1 MKTKALLKR
10 TGLTELPDK
19 NLEGLSLVMNAISA
33 SIPFENLDV
42 HLGRKISL
50 DRDSI
55 ETKLLK
61 HNRGGYCY
69 EINGLL
75 YHLLK
80 DWGLNPSLLGA
91 RTMLGYQGI
100 RPITHMLLKLN
111 LPEGAYLCD
120 LGFTGL
126 CPAEPLPLDTANE
139 NLQNY
144 RLKTGDRP
152 GYTLEG
158 KDAHDTWISLYSFE
172 DRPLLE
178 VDFLTANYYNNH
190 SSDSIC
196 TQQVICAI
204 QNEEKLI
211 RLVQNTL
218 KIRSRDGEEKVSIED
233 AGHLKEVLAQY
244 FGIRLKAWETEV
256 IFQKSA
262 SGSSHPG

>member
-1 MKTKALLKR
+1 MKIKALLKR
-10 TGLTELPDK
+10 TGLEKLPEK

-55 ETKLLK
+55 ATKLLK
-61 HNRGGYCY
+61 QNRGGYCY

-80 DWGLNPSLLGA
+80 DWGLDPTLLGA
-91 RTMLGYQGI
+91 RTILGYQGI
-100 RPITHMLLKLN
+100 RPITHMLLKVS
-111 LPEGAYLCD
+111 LPEGTYLCD

-126 CPAEPLPLDTANE
+126 CPTEPLPLDTGKGN
-139 NLQNY
+139 QQKY
-144 RLKTGDRP
+144 RLRTGDSP
-152 GYTLEG
+152 GYILEG
-158 KDAHDTWISLYSFE
+158 KDALEQWISLYSFE
-172 DRPLLE
+172 DRPLQE

-204 QNEEKLI
+204 QKKGTLI

-218 KIRSRDGEEKVSIED
+218 KIRSRDGEEKVNIED
-233 AGHLKEVLAQY
+233 AEQLAAVLKKHFGIHLKP
-244 FGIRLKAWETEV
+244 WETEV
-256 IFQKSA
+256 IFHKCASA
-262 SGSSHPG
+262 S